1 MHGHSEHCNGH
12 KAEIASKNDRK
23 SQMRTRRQYS
33 PRRSGCQQ
41 RSVNSHSGTLYIGA
55 MECILDTANQE
66 VVLGWVESANEGRG
80 MLNARRPA
88 MPIKADI
95 GWYNIL
101 PENHQL
107 VCPNKERLDIP
118 MGPVTKL

>member
-1 MHGHSEHCNGH
+1 MDIRSIAADT

-41 RSVNSHSGTLYIGA
+41 RNVNSHSRTLYIGA
-55 MECILDTANQE
+55 MECKLGTANQE
-66 VVLGWVESANEGRG
+66 VALGWVESTNEGWG
-80 MLNARRPA
+80 MLNARQVAVP
-88 MPIKADI
+88 MKADI
-95 GWYNIL
+95 GWHNIL

-107 VCPNKERLDIP
+107 VCPNKERLDILP

>member
-1 MHGHSEHCNGH
+1 MDIRSIAADT
-12 KAEIASKNDRK
+12 KAEITSKKDRK

-41 RSVNSHSGTLYIGA
+41 RNVNSHLGTLYIGA
-55 MECILDTANQE
+55 MECKLGTANQE
-66 VVLGWVESANEGRG
+66 VALGWVESVNEGRG

-88 MPIKADI
+88 VPMKADI
-95 GWYNIL
+95 GWHNIL